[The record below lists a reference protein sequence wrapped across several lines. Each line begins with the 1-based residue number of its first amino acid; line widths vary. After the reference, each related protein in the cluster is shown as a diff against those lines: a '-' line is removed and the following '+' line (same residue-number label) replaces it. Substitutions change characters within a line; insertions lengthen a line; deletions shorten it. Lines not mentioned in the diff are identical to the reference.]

1 MTTEV
6 TDAPARHR
14 YEATVDGT
22 LAGFAQYREVDGA
35 RVFTHTEVF
44 DAYEGKGVGG
54 ALARGALDDVRNRGG
69 RLVAVCP
76 FIAAYVDRHP
86 AYADLVDHEL
96 TARLTAK

>member
-54 ALARGALDDVRNRGG
+54 ALARGALDDVRARGG
-69 RLVAVCP
+69 AVEPLCWYVAQ
-76 FIAAYVDRHP
+76 FIDENPEYQPLLSGPR
-86 AYADLVDHEL
+86 
-96 TARLTAK
+96 